1 MLAELASKP
10 LRSGGTRG
18 RRRAQEGD
26 RARRAIPA
34 ERKRSSPMN
43 SHNFEQAI
51 ADAARIIDQYAF
63 GKNPNA
69 TMIRRQQIAMRKA
82 VNILTPQRALIGEL
96 LDELVEA
103 HRQINQFMAVA
114 STLSDNFQTQLGPSV
129 ARRADLLTRHGRLP
143 DDER

>member
-1 MLAELASKP
+1 
-10 LRSGGTRG
+10 
-18 RRRAQEGD
+18 
-26 RARRAIPA
+26 
-34 ERKRSSPMN
+34 MN
-43 SHNFEQAI
+43 SQNVDQAV

-82 VNILTPQRALIGEL
+82 GDILAERQAEL
-96 LDELVEA
+96 AAVLDELVEA

-143 DDER
+143 VDER

>member
-1 MLAELASKP
+1 
-10 LRSGGTRG
+10 
-18 RRRAQEGD
+18 
-26 RARRAIPA
+26 
-34 ERKRSSPMN
+34 MN